1 MVVLYNTVDLA
12 KYATALMTIHK
23 EGEDTTI
30 ATYELQPDEVI
41 LYEGNVTCKTYKGSL
56 QLTLTSQKVVFEKEK
71 GFVKKERELVDV
83 IPLEDVKLYH
93 DAAQV
98 KQKGAD
104 VEVQTVGKNIT
115 IVFSG
120 MLEARKFTAKIVN
133 AVTGTTLATRG
144 SSMIKDAFALVDDTL
159 ELDTRGAIKGVLEH
173 GVKGTIL
180 NGIGKSNKK

>member
-1 MVVLYNTVDLA
+1 MLHKTGCSQPVCFMVVLYNTVDLA

-83 IPLEDVKLYH
+83 IPLESVRLYN
-93 DAAQV
+93 DAAQI

-144 SSMIKDAFALVDDTL
+144 SNMIKDAFA
-159 ELDTRGAIKGVLEH
+159 
-173 GVKGTIL
+173 
-180 NGIGKSNKK
+180 

>member
-1 MVVLYNTVDLA
+1 M
-12 KYATALMTIHK
+12 
-23 EGEDTTI
+23 

-71 GFVKKERELVDV
+71 GLFKKERELVDV
-83 IPLEDVKLYH
+83 IPLESVKLYN
-93 DAAQV
+93 DAAQI
-98 KQKGAD
+98 KQKGED

-144 SSMIKDAFALVDDTL
+144 SNMIKDVFALLFLPTHRVMARPQSAHFRKPLNKCTSRPFGEVRVSRCKRACTL
-159 ELDTRGAIKGVLEH
+159 SKV
-173 GVKGTIL
+173 
-180 NGIGKSNKK
+180 S